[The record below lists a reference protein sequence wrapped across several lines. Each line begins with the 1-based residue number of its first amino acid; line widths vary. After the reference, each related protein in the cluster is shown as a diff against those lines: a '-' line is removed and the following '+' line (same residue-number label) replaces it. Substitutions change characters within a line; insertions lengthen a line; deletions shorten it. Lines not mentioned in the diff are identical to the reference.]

1 MLVIKYCKDGEAV
14 SDFKAKDFVHNY
26 ITEHQ
31 EQIMSCRVH
40 FIYISTEMVLDEF
53 ISIAMS
59 DNIIGKYLVFQ
70 FEEIP
75 WEFDKQFG
83 LDYLH
88 PTIKEHFHLSNRLK
102 AISVYNHYLKD
113 N

>member
-1 MLVIKYCKDGEAV
+1 MLVIKCCKDGEAV

-26 ITEHQ
+26 ITEYQ
-31 EQIMSCRVH
+31 DQIMSCRVY

-53 ISIAMS
+53 SSIAMS
-59 DNIIGKYLVFQ
+59 DNIIGKYPVFQ

-75 WEFDKQFG
+75 WVFDKQFG

-88 PTIKEHFHLSNRLK
+88 PAIKEHFRLSNRLK
-102 AISVYNHYLKD
+102 VISVYNHYLKD